1 MDMFLRLGKSPIS
14 REYTMSEKRN
24 QIMHRQVGH
33 TEIWVNRISTWAM
46 EVVVYDHIDK
56 TEKVT
61 AVTTLDQAYDVVS
74 PAITRE
80 LRRQQGDQV

>member
-1 MDMFLRLGKSPIS
+1 MYGEVSPI
-14 REYTMSEKRN
+14 RTEYIMSEKRN
-24 QIMHRQVGH
+24 QIMYRKVGD

-61 AVTTLDQAYDVVS
+61 AVTTLDHAYDVVS

-80 LRRQQGDQV
+80 LRRQQGDSV

>member
-1 MDMFLRLGKSPIS
+1 
-14 REYTMSEKRN
+14 MSENRN
-24 QIMHRQVGH
+24 QIMYRQVGD

-46 EVVVYDHIDK
+46 EVVVYDHVDK
-56 TEKVT
+56 TENVT
-61 AVTTLDQAYDVVS
+61 AVTTLDHAYDVVS

>member
-1 MDMFLRLGKSPIS
+1 
-14 REYTMSEKRN
+14 MSDRRN

-33 TEIWVNRISTWAM
+33 TEIWVKRVSPSTI
-46 EVVVYDHIDK
+46 EVMVYDGINK

-61 AVTTLDQAYDVVS
+61 VVTTLDQAYDVVS

-80 LRRQQGDQV
+80 LRRQQGEVL

>member
-1 MDMFLRLGKSPIS
+1 MNHRSLIS
-14 REYTMSEKRN
+14 Y
-24 QIMHRQVGH
+24 RQVGN

-46 EVVVYDHIDK
+46 EVVVYDHIDQ

-61 AVTTLDQAYDVVS
+61 AVTTLDHAYDVVS

>member
-1 MDMFLRLGKSPIS
+1 V
-14 REYTMSEKRN
+14 T
-24 QIMHRQVGH
+24 
-33 TEIWVNRISTWAM
+33 
-46 EVVVYDHIDK
+46 VYDGIDK

-80 LRRQQGDQV
+80 LRRQQGETL

>member
-1 MDMFLRLGKSPIS
+1 MDMFLSLGKPPIS

-80 LRRQQGDQV
+80 LRRQQGETL

>member
-1 MDMFLRLGKSPIS
+1 MDVFLSLGKSPI
-14 REYTMSEKRN
+14 RTEYTMSDRRN

-61 AVTTLDQAYDVVS
+61 AVTTLDHAYDVVS

-80 LRRQQGDQV
+80 LRRQQGETL

>member
-1 MDMFLRLGKSPIS
+1 MDMSLSLGKSPI
-14 REYTMSEKRN
+14 RTEYTMSDRRN

-33 TEIWVNRISTWAM
+33 TEIWVNRTSPSTI
-46 EVVVYDHIDK
+46 EVTVYDHIDK

-61 AVTTLDQAYDVVS
+61 AVTTLDHAYDVVS

-80 LRRQQGDQV
+80 LRRQQGETL